1 MLNNPLSM
9 TGSDGM
15 RTLKFSGAA
24 LAAMM
29 IAQPAL
35 ADIDPTVGAPPVP
48 ATVTTM
54 PPPTSGSM
62 GGADE
67 RRSVARSAAL
77 PQSAV
82 PAMPA
87 PPPPPVMQHSRSA
100 MNPAAVPSA
109 YARPAYG
116 YQLPSYWMAPEFFI
130 ADPRAYGLGRP
141 APGFGW
147 SRYYDDAVL
156 TDQWGRVYDARSRG
170 DWGRGGRGRNSHDAD
185 AAVAGVSGAA
195 VGAVAG
201 NLIAGA
207 GSRLAGSLIGGGVG
221 ALAGLAIEAVTS
233 KHRREHRDDR
243 RGGYRDR
250 EYGYDDGDYY
260 GRGSG
265 YRGAHWGGGY
275 GSYGVACNCGD
286 DVVTTTVTR
295 TSWGG
300 GGVMVPRQVVTYEN
314 VYAPVRVAA
323 PTKMKERRT
332 TKLRPRVRGDY

>member
-1 MLNNPLSM
+1 
-9 TGSDGM
+9 M
-15 RTLKFSGAA
+15 RTMGFSGVA

-35 ADIDPTVGAPPVP
+35 ADIDPSVGAPPIP
-48 ATVTTM
+48 ATTTAL

-62 GGADE
+62 GGGDQ
-67 RRSVARSAAL
+67 RRSVSAPIAS
-77 PQSAV
+77 PQSAM

-87 PPPPPVMQHSRSA
+87 PPPMPVMRSRSVAHA
-100 MNPAAVPSA
+100 MPAPLAPAPSA
-109 YARPAYG
+109 YVRPGYG

-130 ADPRAYGLGRP
+130 ADPRAYGLDRP
-141 APGFGW
+141 ASGFGW
-147 SRYYDDAVL
+147 SRYYDDVVL
-156 TDQWGRVYDARSRG
+156 TDQWGRVYDARQGG
-170 DWGRGGRGRNSHDAD
+170 DWGRGGRGRNSHDTD

-221 ALAGLAIEAVTS
+221 ALAGLAIEAATS
-233 KHRREHRDDR
+233 KHRRSHQ
-243 RGGYRDR
+243 GGYRDR
-250 EYGYDDGDYY
+250 DHGYDDGYY
-260 GRGSG
+260 EGRGYG

-275 GSYGVACNCGD
+275 GYAAACSCGD
-286 DVVTTTVTR
+286 EVVTTTVTR

-300 GGVMVPRQVVTYEN
+300 GGIMVPRQVVTYEN
-314 VYAPVRVAA
+314 VYAPVVRAA

-332 TKLRPRVRGDY
+332 TKIRPRVRGEY

>member
-1 MLNNPLSM
+1 
-9 TGSDGM
+9 M
-15 RTLKFSGAA
+15 RTLRFSGAA
-24 LAAMM
+24 VMALMV
-29 IAQPAL
+29 AQPAL
-35 ADIDPTVGAPPVP
+35 ADIDPTVGAPPIP
-48 ATVTTM
+48 TTTATV

-62 GGADE
+62 GDGDQ
-67 RRSVARSAAL
+67 RRSATAPVAS
-77 PQSAV
+77 SHTAV

-87 PPPPPVMQHSRSA
+87 PPPMPVMRRMH
-100 MNPAAVPSA
+100 AAAAPSA
-109 YARPAYG
+109 YVRPGYG

-147 SRYYDDAVL
+147 SRYYDDVVL
-156 TDQWGRVYDARSRG
+156 TDQWGRVYDARHGG
-170 DWGRGGRGRNSHDAD
+170 DWGRGRGRNSHDTD

-221 ALAGLAIEAVTS
+221 ALAGLAIEAATS
-233 KHRREHRDDR
+233 KHRRKHRD
-243 RGGYRDR
+243 GYRDR
-250 EYGYDDGDYY
+250 DYGYDDGYY
-260 GRGSG
+260 S
-265 YRGAHWGGGY
+265 RGAHWGRGY
-275 GSYGVACNCGD
+275 GYGYGTVACNCGD
-286 DVVTTTVTR
+286 EVVTTTVTR

-314 VYAPVRVAA
+314 VYAPVAT